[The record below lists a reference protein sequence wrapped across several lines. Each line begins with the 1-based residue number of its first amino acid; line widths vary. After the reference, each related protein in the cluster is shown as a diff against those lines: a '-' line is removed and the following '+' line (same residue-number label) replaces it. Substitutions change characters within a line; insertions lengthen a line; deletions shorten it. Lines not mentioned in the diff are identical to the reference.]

1 MIFNLAAMKGSEEA
15 RVYRKELSSEMERE
29 DLAEAQRAARR
40 WIDQGVANLAA

>member
-1 MIFNLAAMKGSEEA
+1 MRTTA
-15 RVYRKELSSEMERE
+15 YLSTRPRYGLM